1 MPKKSI
7 PGGKPT
13 YRSGLEKVVAGQLS
27 MLRHPFEY
35 ESLRIPFV
43 VYETKHYTPDFL
55 LLPNGIIIETKG
67 RWETHDRKKHR
78 LIKEQYPD
86 LDIRFV
92 FSRSKDRISKQSR
105 TTYARFCEMQGWKFA
120 DVTIPISWLR
130 EPANVASLACIAK
143 LKQES

>member
-1 MPKKSI
+1 MPKKST
-7 PGGKPT
+7 PGGGET
-13 YRSGLEKVVAGQLS
+13 YRSGLEKVVGGQLS
-27 MLRHPFEY
+27 TLKYAFEY

-55 LLPNGIIIETKG
+55 LLPNGIVIEAKG

-105 TTYARFCEMQGWKFA
+105 TTYARFCEMQGWKYA
-120 DVTIPISWLR
+120 DVTIPVSWLR
-130 EPANVASLACIAK
+130 EAPNVKSLACIAQ
-143 LKQES
+143 LRNL